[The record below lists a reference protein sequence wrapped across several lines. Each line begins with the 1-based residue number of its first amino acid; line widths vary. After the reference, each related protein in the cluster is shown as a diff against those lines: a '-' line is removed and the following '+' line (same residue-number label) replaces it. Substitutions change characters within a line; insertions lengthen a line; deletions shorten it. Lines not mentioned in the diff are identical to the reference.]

1 MKGRPKNLTA
11 SIHARLRNEA
21 AKMNVPF
28 NAVLQYYGI
37 ERLLYRLS
45 ISDHARTFVL
55 KGGVSF
61 LAWRIPLRRFTKDI
75 DLLGHG
81 INDVEHIVQVF
92 REICRQTV
100 TEDGVTYDPGRI
112 TGERTQLGAQYQ
124 GIRLRIIGSLGRAV
138 IPIQIDIGF
147 GDPVLPSETETDYPT
162 ILEGL
167 PAPVLDVY
175 THEAVIAEKA
185 HAMVILGN
193 LNSRMKDF
201 YDIWLLAHAKDFEG
215 MVLQQALRSTFAAR
229 KTPLPLEPPIA
240 LTGEFVS
247 SHQQQ
252 WRAFVGSFEAGADE
266 EKDLG
271 DVIHLIRSF
280 VLPPLNAAAHG
291 TPFRATW
298 QAGNQWSE

>member
-1 MKGRPKNLTA
+1 
-11 SIHARLRNEA
+11 
-21 AKMNVPF
+21 
-28 NAVLQYYGI
+28 
-37 ERLLYRLS
+37 
-45 ISDHARTFVL
+45 
-55 KGGVSF
+55 
-61 LAWRIPLRRFTKDI
+61 LRRFTKDI
-75 DLLGHG
+75 DLLGYG
-81 INDVEHIVQVF
+81 TNDVEPIVQVF

-100 TEDGVTYDPGRI
+100 TEDGVTYDPDRI

-147 GDPVLPSETETDYPT
+147 GDPPLPLETETDYPT
-162 ILEGL
+162 ILGGL

-175 THEAVIAEKA
+175 SHEAVIAEKA
-185 HAMVILGN
+185 HAMVILGY

-201 YDIWLLAHAKDFEG
+201 YDIWLLAHEKDFEG

-252 WRAFVGSFEAGADE
+252 GRAFVGSFEGGADE
-266 EKDLG
+266 HKDLD
-271 DVIHLIRSF
+271 DVIRLIRSF
-280 VLPPLNAAAHG
+280 IVPPLNAAARG